1 MESKIILYTFVLLFI
16 NQLFSAQRISG
27 NFSFPAPELKA
38 DTVDTSKVN
47 VFYKIDFVKNV
58 ENPKKTT
65 STVALLSIG
74 KEYSRFIDVNQLK
87 ADSLNKQYSQLKTVG
102 VKEMKERM
110 KFPVHWKH
118 YALKSF
124 SRSEVVIQRYI
135 KKLYQYEEAIPKM
148 QWKIENDKK
157 EILGHL
163 CRKAT
168 AEFRGREYT
177 AWYAEDLVFDNGPF
191 LFGNLPG
198 LILELYDNNEHFHF
212 TAVGINENPL
222 PIYILTPKD
231 LLKTTRDKY
240 RNVEKSYHD
249 NPGFFFSEARDAN
262 GEPIKMKSVPYNP
275 IELK

>member
-1 MESKIILYTFVLLFI
+1 MKSKIILYTFVLLFI

-27 NFSFPAPELKA
+27 NFSFPALELKA

-65 STVALLSIG
+65 STVGLLSIG

-110 KFPVHWKH
+110 KFPVHWKY

-157 EILGHL
+157 KILGHL